1 LTAYTAGTARVN
13 HSDQT
18 GPIAPGMLADLVVLD
33 RDPFD
38 GRPQDIYQARVAAT
52 FVGGQAVFQA

>member
-1 LTAYTAGTARVN
+1 
-13 HSDQT
+13 
-18 GPIAPGMLADLVVLD
+18 MLADLVVLD